1 MSSYMKITSMHQ
13 NQDSFYKSKIGFQ
26 GPVNNLYL
34 KSFYPKRQNN
44 LLKSKSSNRAS
55 STKRKT
61 SNNPIK
67 QLSTSNPKNQNKNFM
82 FTKSTSISQ
91 RKNITT
97 KTSLSA
103 SKKSNSLNNSY
114 FKPQNVND
122 SLISRKNL
130 NITASARKKNQ
141 SRAKTPNVTKINS
154 NKVNVSKLNLSS
166 LSMGASPNLQK
177 INLNSSNN
185 HNDKEASPFKKEI
198 HNFNKP
204 KKLIPKHF
212 TGKNIFASKLKMM
225 NMNRKKTPKRIITFE
240 ENSKM
245 NKNSFNINLNT
256 TSTNNTT
263 NNINNKST
271 VNSLTT
277 NNNNNLTPILINK
290 KSLTNNE
297 NTNAS
302 GSTDIRLTTQL
313 NSKIS
318 SAKSNSNK
326 DYNNSVMVERTK
338 DMKIIKT
345 IKCMHDLSKTGM
357 NGGDKKYNQD
367 RCFIYPN
374 FNNSKDNIYM
384 GVW

>member
-1 MSSYMKITSMHQ
+1 MKITSMHH
-13 NQDSFYKSKIGFQ
+13 NQESFYKSKIGFQ
-26 GPVNNLYL
+26 GTVNSLYL

-44 LLKSKSSNRAS
+44 LLMSKSSNRAS

-67 QLSTSNPKNQNKNFM
+67 QLSTSNPKNQNKNFL
-82 FTKSTSISQ
+82 FTKSNSISQ
-91 RKNITT
+91 RKNTTT
-97 KTSLSA
+97 KSSLSA
-103 SKKSNSLNNSY
+103 SRKSNSLNNSY
-114 FKPQNVND
+114 FKPQSVND

-130 NITASARKKNQ
+130 NITSSARKKNQ
-141 SRAKTPNVTKINS
+141 SRAKTPNLTKLNS

-185 HNDKEASPFKKEI
+185 HNDKEASPFKKEM
-198 HNFNKP
+198 HNINKP
-204 KKLIPKHF
+204 KKIIPKHF

-225 NMNRKKTPKRIITFE
+225 NVNRKKTPKRIITFE

-245 NKNSFNINLNT
+245 NKSTFNINMNT

-263 NNINNKST
+263 NNINNKSI
-271 VNSLTT
+271 VNSLPT
-277 NNNNNLTPILINK
+277 NNNNLTPILINK
-290 KSLTNNE
+290 KSLINNE

-302 GSTDIRLTTQL
+302 GSTTDIGLTTQL

-326 DYNNSVMVERTK
+326 DYNNSLIVEKGK
-338 DMKIIKT
+338 DIKIIKT